1 MKQAVAIRIH
11 REDHTC
17 DPLARVF
24 LGDLAGEAAL
34 GAIRRYLGAPVRL
47 VRVEV
52 AGDVLEVDCETPG
65 FPVERQNMLEIG
77 RRMLA
82 AGRERGA
89 LSHLEEARRLLP
101 LDAELLKLVGRIHH
115 RRRERSEARDCLVRA
130 REIAPDDV
138 GVLTLLGELELHDGR
153 RLQARRY
160 LERAL
165 ELAPEDR
172 RVRAALQRCR
182 PAEVDAAG
190 APPGEVVSV
199 PVATAG
205 DS

>member
-1 MKQAVAIRIH
+1 MRQAVAVRIH

-17 DPLARVF
+17 DVLARVF
-24 LGDLAGEAAL
+24 LGDLAGDAAL
-34 GAIRRYLGAPVRL
+34 TAIRRYLGAPIRL
-47 VRVEV
+47 VRVEMT
-52 AGDVLEVDCETPG
+52 GDVLEVDCEAPA
-65 FPVERQNMLEIG
+65 FPLERQNLLEVG

-89 LSHLEEARRLLP
+89 LNHLEEARRLLP

-115 RRRERSEARDCLVRA
+115 RRRERSEARECLVRA

-165 ELAPEDR
+165 GFAPDDR

-182 PAEVDAAG
+182 PAEIDAAD
-190 APPGEVVSV
+190 APPD
-199 PVATAG
+199 ATDLAPEATSG